1 MYVSKDEREFRLELF
16 DGKAYSVAATGTLRE
31 LEPATELAIAAG
43 HKSRRI
49 TLAAKDRPAVPKY
62 RTPSGSRTGS
72 MGAKEKVEAY
82 LQWAK
87 SKGLKTV
94 TVYRAVFPA
103 SLALLKHFD
112 VRYVDVSDFLG
123 DAPQAEPDDDA
134 AHQCAQDFSTF
145 LSWYEQPQGC
155 AA

>member
-1 MYVSKDEREFRLELF
+1 MYVSVNETQYRLELF
-16 DGKAYSVAATGTLRE
+16 DGKAYRVAAVGTLRE

-43 HKSRRI
+43 NKSRRI

-62 RTPSGSRTGS
+62 RKPSGSRTSGRT
-72 MGAKEKVEAY
+72 AQETVEAY

-123 DAPQAEPDDDA
+123 DAPQAEPDDYMPEAMA
-134 AHQCAQDFSTF
+134 A
-145 LSWYEQPQGC
+145 
-155 AA
+155 